1 MSDGQAFT
9 TGAYIVCSILFIL
22 SLGGLSSPET
32 SKRGNW
38 FGIMAMTLS
47 IVAAIFD
54 ESFEE
59 NWLFLFPSIAIG
71 GVIGTI
77 MAVKVEMISMP
88 QMVAALHSFV
98 GLAATI
104 VAFANFFHV
113 YDINSTSSHSEIPS
127 DSNQQA
133 SDPVSSNETSTY
145 VATSINLSSGEEF
158 GVIETVETVVGIFIG
173 AITFTGSIV
182 ACGKLMEW
190 IRSDPLILGGSF
202 RHVLNALMIIA
213 SCALG
218 VLFYLEGN
226 TMSKFY
232 YLLGIAVIAGIL
244 GWHLVMA
251 IGGADMPVVVSM
263 LNSYSGWATAASGFL
278 LINWLLIVT
287 GALVGSSGAILSY
300 IMCKAMNRSFF
311 SVISGGFGVSYEQ
324 DESKKSDREPEKI
337 DLDHMVDWLKKAKSV
352 IIVPGYGMA
361 VARCQHLVAELTNLL
376 TKAGKKVRFCIH
388 PVAGRLPGHM
398 NVLLAEAEVD
408 YKFVKEMDEINEEF
422 KATDLV
428 FVVGAND
435 TVNPDAIDNPKC
447 SIAGMPVCRVWEA
460 KNVIVFKRSAG
471 GQGYSKAD
479 NPLFTKINTRMYYGN
494 AFKSLEDINQKIKS
508 SHHDFTSS
516 VVVHEEE
523 HHHEETAADLLKDLP
538 EWKMTIGVPKE
549 REHLEKR
556 VAMTPTMVPK
566 FRRLGFRVLIEK
578 HAGKDANF
586 SDEVYEH
593 YGAEIVERKAVW
605 KADIILKVRKVNHDE
620 EKRLKHTKVVI
631 SYVSPSMHVEWLE
644 KVAED
649 HPHLTYLA
657 MDQVPRI
664 SRAQK
669 LDSLSSMANIG
680 GYRAVMEAFAV
691 FQKCPKPM
699 ITAAGK
705 LPQANV
711 LIMGAGVAGLA
722 AIGCCKNLGCMV
734 KAMDTRS
741 AAKED
746 AESMGAKFLEVSVK
760 EEGATAG
767 GYSKVMSEEYIRA
780 QYELTRNTARTSDI
794 IITTALIPGRKAPIL
809 IDDNILAGMRAGSV
823 IVDMAA
829 EMGGNC
835 SQTKPDEIVETENG
849 VKIIGFTDLTSRMA
863 PQSSELYA
871 NNLFNLLTDMG
882 GASHFKVNI
891 EDEIIGAMAVIHE
904 GKKIWYSRAP
914 APAPAAST
922 PASKPLASS
931 VPVPSNSGPSC
942 YSQIDFLVIT
952 LVLIGVFVGISYAL
966 KDEEEKGGKSFMDLM
981 MIFVMAIFIGYMVI
995 WNVTPALHTPLM
1007 SVTNA
1012 ISGIIVIGAMLL
1024 LGPYHSDFDYQTD
1037 AILAV
1042 LSVFFASINIF
1053 GGFIVTYRMLLMFKT
1068 GMPASSGH
1076 HH

>member
-1 MSDGQAFT
+1 MGDGQAFT

-54 ESFEE
+54 EQFKD
-59 NWLFLFPSIAIG
+59 NWLLLFPAIAIG

-104 VAFANFFHV
+104 VAFANFFHA
-113 YDINSTSSHSEIPS
+113 YTDESSSTSNS
-127 DSNQQA
+127 
-133 SDPVSSNETSTY
+133 VSSESSSTSTNGTISLTTE
-145 VATSINLSSGEEF
+145 AKKF
-158 GVIETVETVVGIFIG
+158 DVIETVETVIGIFIG

-190 IRSDPLILGGSF
+190 IRSEPLILGGSF
-202 RHVLNALMIIA
+202 RHVLNVVMIVG

-218 VLFYLEGN
+218 VMFWFEDN
-226 TMSKFY
+226 VMCKFY
-232 YLLGIAVIAGIL
+232 YLLAIAVIAGIL

-278 LINWLLIVT
+278 LLNWLLIVT

-300 IMCKAMNRSFF
+300 IMCKAMNRSFL
-311 SVISGGFGVSYEQ
+311 SVISGGFGVSYEE
-324 DESKKSDREPEKI
+324 DDTKKSDKEPEKI
-337 DLDHMVDWLKKAKSV
+337 DLDHLVDMLKKSKSV

-361 VARCQHLVAELTNLL
+361 VARCQHLVADLTTLL

-408 YKFVKEMDEINEEF
+408 YKFVKEMDEINGDF
-422 KATDLV
+422 KSTDLV

-479 NPLFTKINTRMYYGN
+479 NPLFIKMNTRMFYGN
-494 AFKSLEDINQKIKS
+494 AFKSLEDIIQKVKAA
-508 SHHDFTSS
+508 HHDFSS
-516 VVVHEEE
+516 DVVVQEEE
-523 HHHEETAADLLKDLP
+523 HHHEESAADLLKDLP
-538 EWKMTIGVPKE
+538 ESKMTIGVPKE
-549 REHLEKR
+549 TEHLEKR

-566 FRRLGFRVLIEK
+566 FRKLGFRVLVQK

-586 SDEVYEH
+586 SDELYEE
-593 YGAEIVERKAVW
+593 YGAEVVEKKEVW
-605 KADIILKVRKVNHDE
+605 KADIILKVRKVTHDE
-620 EKRLKHTKVVI
+620 EKKLKHSKMVV
-631 SYVSPSMHVEWLE
+631 SYVNPSMHVDWLE
-644 KVAED
+644 EIAQK

-722 AIGCCKNLGCMV
+722 AIGCCKNLGCLV

-767 GYSKVMSEEYIRA
+767 GYSKVMSEEYIKA
-780 QYELTRNTARTSDI
+780 QYELTRSAAKASDI
-794 IITTALIPGRKAPIL
+794 VITTALIPGRKAPIL
-809 IDDNILAGMRAGSV
+809 IDDNILAGMKPGSV

-835 SQTKPDEIVETENG
+835 TQTVRDEIFETNNG

-871 NNLFNLLTDMG
+871 NNLYNLLTDMG
-882 GASHFKVNI
+882 GANNFKINKD
-891 EDEIIGAMAVIHE
+891 DEIIGAMAVVHNGE
-904 GKKIWYSRAP
+904 KVWYARAP
-914 APAPAAST
+914 PPAPAAAPVAAPKST
-922 PASKPLASS
+922 AVPAKSGSS
-931 VPVPSNSGPSC
+931 ECSC

-952 LVLIGVFVGISYAL
+952 LVLIGLFVGISYAL
-966 KDEEEKGGKSFMDLM
+966 KGEKAAEGKSFMDLL

-1024 LGPYHSDFDYQTD
+1024 LGRMETDFDYNVH

-1042 LSVFFASINIF
+1042 WSVFFASINIF
-1053 GGFIVTYRMLLMFKT
+1053 GGFIVTYRMLQMFKT

>member
-1 MSDGQAFT
+1 MGDSQAFT

-22 SLGGLSSPET
+22 SLGGLSSPES

-38 FGIMAMTLS
+38 FGIMAMLLS
-47 IVAAIFD
+47 IVAAALD
-54 ESFEE
+54 ENFEE
-59 NWLFLFPSIAIG
+59 NWVFLFPSIAIG
-71 GVIGTI
+71 GLIGTI
-77 MAVKVEMISMP
+77 MALKVEMISMP

-104 VAFANFFHV
+104 VAFANFFHTFDV
-113 YDINSTSSHSEIPS
+113 SDHSSSSSTDISASETQTQS
-127 DSNQQA
+127 AESED
-133 SDPVSSNETSTY
+133 
-145 VATSINLSSGEEF
+145 F
-158 GVIETVETVVGIFIG
+158 GVIETIETVIGIFIG
-173 AITFTGSIV
+173 SITFTGSVV
-182 ACGKLMEW
+182 ACGKLMEL
-190 IRSDPLILGGSF
+190 IRSDPLILGGPF
-202 RHVLNALMIIA
+202 RHVLNILMIVGSIA
-213 SCALG
+213 MG
-218 VLFYLEGN
+218 VLFWFEESN
-226 TMSKFY
+226 MKKFY
-232 YLLGIAVIAGIL
+232 FLLGIAIVAGIL

-278 LINWLLIVT
+278 LTNWLLIVT

-300 IMCKAMNRSFF
+300 IMCKAMNRSFI
-311 SVISGGFGVSYEQ
+311 SVISGGFGQSYEQ
-324 DESKKSDREPEKI
+324 DDSKKSDREPEKI
-337 DLDHMVDWLKKAKSV
+337 DLDHLVDLLRKAKN
-352 IIVPGYGMA
+352 IIMVPGYGMA
-361 VARCQHLVAELTNLL
+361 VARCQHTVAELTTALV
-376 TKAGKKVRFCIH
+376 KAGRKVRFCIH

-408 YKFVKEMDEINEEF
+408 YKLVKEMDEINDDF
-422 KATDLV
+422 KNTDLV
-428 FVVGAND
+428 FVIGAND

-479 NPLFTKINTRMYYGN
+479 NPLFTKINNRMFYGN
-494 AFKSLEDINQKIKS
+494 AFDSLNKINASIKS
-508 SHHDFTSS
+508 NIHDFSKT
-516 VVVHEEE
+516 VVVEEVEQVHEQ
-523 HHHEETAADLLKDLP
+523 TAADLLKDLP
-538 EWKMTIGVPKE
+538 EWKMTVGVTKE
-549 REHLEKR
+549 IEHLENR
-556 VAMTPTMVPK
+556 VSMTPTMVPK
-566 FRRLGFRVLIEK
+566 FRKLGFRVLVEE

-586 SDEVYEH
+586 SDDMYRE
-593 YGAEIVERKAVW
+593 YGAEVVSRKEVW
-605 KADIILKVRKVNHDE
+605 RSDIMLKVRKVTEKE
-620 EKRLKHTKVVI
+620 ERYLKHTKLVV
-631 SYVSPSMHVEWLE
+631 SYVNPSMHSDWLE
-644 KVAED
+644 EIAKK

-722 AIGCCKNLGCMV
+722 AIGCCKNLGCLV

-746 AESMGAKFLEVSVK
+746 AESMGAKFLEVPIK

-767 GYSKVMSEEYIRA
+767 GYSKVMSEDYIKA
-780 QYELTRNTARTSDI
+780 QYELTRNTAKTSDI

-809 IDDNILAGMRAGSV
+809 IDDGVVAAMRPGSV

-835 SQTKPDEIVETENG
+835 TKTVRDEIIETENG
-849 VKIIGFTDLTSRMA
+849 VKVIGFTDLTSRMA

-871 NNLFNLLTDMG
+871 NNLYNLLADMG
-882 GASHFKVNI
+882 GAAHFKIN
-891 EDEIIGAMAVIHE
+891 EQDEIIGAMTVISNGE
-904 GKKIWYSRAP
+904 RKWYARAPPPAPPAAP
-914 APAPAAST
+914 APAHVAAPVAKT
-922 PASKPLASS
+922 ESS
-931 VPVPSNSGPSC
+931 SPSC

-952 LVLIGVFVGISYAL
+952 LVLIGIFVGISYAL
-966 KDEEEKGGKSFMDLM
+966 RDEHAKAGKSFMDLL

-1024 LGPYHSDFDYQTD
+1024 LGPVQKNFNYEVD

-1042 LSVFFASINIF
+1042 LSVLFASINIF
-1053 GGFIVTYRMLLMFKT
+1053 GGFIVTYRMLQMFKT
-1068 GMPASSGH
+1068 GMPASRH
-1076 HH
+1076 H